1 MALPFT
7 RPEFLQ
13 VFADYNQAIWPLQVV
28 AGALGFIAL
37 ALLFSN
43 TTSADRLIA
52 GILTVLWA
60 VTGIGYHWLFFS
72 SISPA
77 AYMFGAVFLIG
88 AGIFLVE
95 GTVRSRIRFRFAR
108 GIRGWMALLLLAY
121 SLIVYPALGL
131 ALTHP
136 YPETP
141 LFGVAPCP
149 TVIFS
154 LGLLLLAAY
163 PRPLVLAAAPLIWA
177 GIGGSAAFLLGVP
190 QDLGLPAAALI
201 WLAAWVHQRL
211 VIKQSTAGR
220 APRQ

>member
-13 VFADYNQAIWPLQVV
+13 VFADYNQAIWPLQVI
-28 AGALGFIAL
+28 AGALGFTAL
-37 ALLFSN
+37 ALLFSK
-43 TTSADRLIA
+43 TTRADRIIA
-52 GILTVLWA
+52 GILAVLWA

-77 AYMFGAVFLIG
+77 AYIFGAVFLTG
-88 AGIFLVE
+88 AGLFLVE

-108 GIRGWMALLLLAY
+108 GIRGWTALLLLTYA
-121 SLIVYPALGL
+121 LIVYPALGL

-163 PRPLVLAAAPLIWA
+163 PRPLVLAAVPLLWA

-201 WLAAWVHQRL
+201 WLAAWIHQRL
-211 VIKQSTAGR
+211 AVRRSTASQ